1 MVCVSKGPV
10 TPERKTKNMSR
21 YKSTDDISVVLLDNK
36 GFTITSQECESI
48 KEAKER
54 ARYYISDSYERNAET
69 THEVLGTE
77 KAEVRVN
84 GECLWDVFRAAC
96 FKS

>member
-1 MVCVSKGPV
+1 
-10 TPERKTKNMSR
+10 MSR
-21 YKSTDDISVVLLDNK
+21 YKSTDEISVVLLDRD
-36 GFTITSQECESI
+36 GFTITEQECETI

-54 ARYYISDSYERNAET
+54 ARYYISDSYERSAET
-69 THEVLGTE
+69 THATLMTE